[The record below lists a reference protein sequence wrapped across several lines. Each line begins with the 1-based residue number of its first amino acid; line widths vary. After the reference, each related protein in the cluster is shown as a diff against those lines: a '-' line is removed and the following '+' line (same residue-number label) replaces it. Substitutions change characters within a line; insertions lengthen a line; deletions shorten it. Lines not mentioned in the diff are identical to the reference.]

1 MTRAEAGRIG
11 EAAAARWME
20 EQGFTLLERNWRCR
34 EGELDLIAMES
45 GVLVIA
51 EVRSLREGS
60 RFGTALESIHVRKQL
75 QVRKVA
81 RIYLQNNGWTGRA
94 IRFDAAAVTLDR
106 SGRSVVDIRYIR
118 SAF

>member
-60 RFGTALESIHVRKQL
+60 RFGRPWSRSMSESSCRCARSPASICRTTAGMGVPFGSMPPQ
-75 QVRKVA
+75 
-81 RIYLQNNGWTGRA
+81 
-94 IRFDAAAVTLDR
+94 
-106 SGRSVVDIRYIR
+106 
-118 SAF
+118 